1 MTSSADKFDKKM
13 KKLIKADWTAKEVAA
28 VSHRLNK
35 RPFAAKVD
43 YEVIEE
49 EAALKVD
56 KKREE
61 LISRVKAASEKEIEG
76 MLFVL
81 EKILQAA
88 KKERPV
94 RRVRRRRVRNW

>member
-56 KKREE
+56 RRSE
-61 LISRVKAASEKEIEG
+61 LINRVKAASEKELEG
-76 MLFVL
+76 MLLVL
-81 EKILQAA
+81 DKILQAA

-94 RRVRRRRVRNW
+94 RRVHRRRVRNW

>member
-49 EAALKVD
+49 EAALKGD

-61 LISRVKAASEKEIEG
+61 LISRVKAASEKELEG
-76 MLFVL
+76 MLLVL
-81 EKILQAA
+81 DKILQAA

>member
-49 EAALKVD
+49 SALKVD
-56 KKREE
+56 RRSE
-61 LISRVKAASEKEIEG
+61 LINRVKAASEKELEG

-81 EKILQAA
+81 DKILQAA
-88 KKERPV
+88 KKEHPV

>member
-43 YEVIEE
+43 YEAVKE
-49 EAALKVD
+49 EAALKGD

>member
-1 MTSSADKFDKKM
+1 MTASVDKFDKKM

-35 RPFAAKVD
+35 RPFAAQVD
-43 YEVIEE
+43 YEAVKE
-49 EAALKVD
+49 EAALKGD

-81 EKILQAA
+81 DKILQAA
-88 KKERPV
+88 KKEHPV